1 MLTSFTGSKD
11 WDTKVRC
18 DSCGQRTEFQS
29 CRVINKSSGL
39 WRCKQCGTSHVQL
52 RRSFGSWPVSSFSR
66 LTDDVKEAF
75 YRRAL
80 SLNQNAVMAEAE
92 EIMSTESTSDA
103 FAEHGEFLPLSV
115 WATRGFA
122 ADLIEERSHP
132 MDKKIHPILG
142 DTYRVRIAMTTHT
155 EVRSNTR
162 KSSATWQP
170 NQRAASRRRIEDG
183 ETQLTLAG
191 PAAVLALEDEHPC
204 PSDSG
209 SRSSSS
215 SSSSSRHKKKSKKD
229 KKKSKK
235 DKKKNK
241 KDSCV

>member
-1 MLTSFTGSKD
+1 M
-11 WDTKVRC
+11 
-18 DSCGQRTEFQS
+18 
-29 CRVINKSSGL
+29 
-39 WRCKQCGTSHVQL
+39 
-52 RRSFGSWPVSSFSR
+52 
-66 LTDDVKEAF
+66 
-75 YRRAL
+75 
-80 SLNQNAVMAEAE
+80 NQNAVMAEAE

-229 KKKSKK
+229 KKKSNK
-235 DKKKNK
+235 DKKKHK

>member
-18 DSCGQRTEFQS
+18 DSCGNRTEFQS

-122 ADLIEERSHP
+122 ADLIQERSHP
-132 MDKKIHPILG
+132 VDKKIHPILG
-142 DTYRVRIAMTTHT
+142 DTYRVRITMTTHS
-155 EVRSNTR
+155 EERSNTR

-170 NQRAASRRRIEDG
+170 NPRAANRRRIEEL
-183 ETQLTLAG
+183 ETPLTLAG
-191 PAAVLALEDEHPC
+191 PAPVLALEDGP
-204 PSDSG
+204 PSPSGSG